1 MVMKNK
7 DKLRHVSHTNEW
19 LEHIYETIIQKD
31 EKEYAFVEM
40 NIKQFRYINIEY
52 GCAFGDHVLVSMQ
65 QLLETQLKGRGYVDT
80 GTSVISEFYTPLVP
94 KGHDFLKEIGRL
106 SKSRQ
111 DGQAACEAKAAGT
124 D

>member
-65 QLLETQLKGRGYVDT
+65 QLLETQLKGRGYVARRYADT
-80 GTSVISEFYTPLVP
+80 F
-94 KGHDFLKEIGRL
+94 DFFVEHNHETHVLDSFLMDIIDAVFENGIEGL
-106 SKSRQ
+106 L
-111 DGQAACEAKAAGT
+111 ET
-124 D
+124 

>member
-1 MVMKNK
+1 MSEMGYGMMFGSDV
-7 DKLRHVSHTNEW
+7 
-19 LEHIYETIIQKD
+19 QKD
-31 EKEYAFVEM
+31 FFLKR
-40 NIKQFRYINIEY
+40 I
-52 GCAFGDHVLVSMQ
+52 
-65 QLLETQLKGRGYVDT
+65 KGRGYVDV

-106 SKSRQ
+106 SQNRQ